1 MQGRSLVPVFEG
13 NTPEDWRKNFYYH
26 YYEFPGAHSV
36 RRHYGIRTEKYK
48 LIHFYN
54 VKAWELFDLEK
65 DPNELNSVYAD
76 EKYAGTVKSLKEELT
91 KLRTLYK
98 VPEDTRPVKRAPKKP
113 RPKKQQNKKK

>member
-1 MQGRSLVPVFEG
+1 
-13 NTPEDWRKNFYYH
+13 
-26 YYEFPGAHSV
+26 EFPGAHSV

-54 VKAWELFDLEK
+54 VKAWELFDLQK

-113 RPKKQQNKKK
+113 RPKKQQNNKK